1 MVRQSDQMLVLF
13 KRFTKQ
19 CLRKYTS
26 PKGAIFQNIWASL
39 VRKYFAN
46 IFQNNP
52 IGLEISGAHDMQQPK
67 KSIGKFPRTLL

>member
-1 MVRQSDQMLVLF
+1 M
-13 KRFTKQ
+13 
-19 CLRKYTS
+19 S

-67 KSIGKFPRTLL
+67 KSIGKLSSKCFEKIYIQLNVSLTF

>member
-19 CLRKYTS
+19 CLRKYMS

-46 IFQNNP
+46 IFQ
-52 IGLEISGAHDMQQPK
+52 IGLEISGAHDMQQPE